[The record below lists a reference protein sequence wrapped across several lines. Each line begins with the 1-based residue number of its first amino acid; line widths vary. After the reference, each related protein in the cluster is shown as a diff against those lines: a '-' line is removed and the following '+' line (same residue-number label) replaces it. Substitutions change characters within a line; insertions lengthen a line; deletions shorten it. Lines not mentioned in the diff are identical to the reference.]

1 MRIDKFLNTT
11 NIVKR
16 RTIANDML
24 EHGVVSLNGAIVKP
38 SKDVKIDD
46 IIEIKYLDFTKKY
59 QILQIPTTKT
69 VPKDKSQEY
78 AKELA

>member
-24 EHGVVSLNGAIVKP
+24 EHGVVSLNGMTVKP
-38 SKDVKIDD
+38 SKEVKCDD
-46 IIEIKYLDFTKKY
+46 IIEIKYLEFTKKY
-59 QILQIPTTKT
+59 QVLQIPTTKT
-69 VPKDKSQEY
+69 VAKDKSQEY
-78 AKELA
+78 AKELL